1 MSRQN
6 KSKKTRGPKG
16 NGKRSIAPGEIV
28 YTGKHLLSPTVAT
41 STTVALT
48 LQSFLTTNTSE
59 VLGTLG
65 TTFSMYR
72 FEKLQ
77 FVIYPAF
84 IATPGTGILA
94 LSYSNEVSDT
104 PPATISA
111 IASMPMSILASPEQT
126 VTSRLRI
133 PKRYLLGENSS
144 KFWRTQVSV
153 AATPTSTLW
162 DDIQGTIFLRHNIS
176 VTVSYSI
183 LMLYSVRLVDAQPP
197 VTVPH
202 PLPPAQL
209 GEMASFPKHAG
220 TRFPCTAPG
229 IMCVLQIHGLPCEF
243 HDTPHLL

>member
-16 NGKRSIAPGEIV
+16 NGRKNIAPGEIL
-28 YTGKHLLSPTVAT
+28 YTGKELISSTVAT
-41 STTVALT
+41 ATTVALT
-48 LQSFLTTNTSE
+48 LQSFLTVSTSQ

-65 TTFSMYR
+65 TTFAMYR

-77 FVIYPAF
+77 LVIYPAF

-94 LSYSNEVSDT
+94 MSYTNEVTDT

-133 PKRYLLGENSS
+133 PKRYLLGENAL

-153 AATPTSTLW
+153 AGTPTSTLW
-162 DDIQGTIFLRHNIS
+162 DDVQGTIFLRHNIA
-176 VTVSYSI
+176 VTVTYNI

-197 VTVPH
+197 ATVPS
-202 PLPPAQL
+202 PLPLAHL
-209 GEMASFPKHAG
+209 GETASFPKHAG